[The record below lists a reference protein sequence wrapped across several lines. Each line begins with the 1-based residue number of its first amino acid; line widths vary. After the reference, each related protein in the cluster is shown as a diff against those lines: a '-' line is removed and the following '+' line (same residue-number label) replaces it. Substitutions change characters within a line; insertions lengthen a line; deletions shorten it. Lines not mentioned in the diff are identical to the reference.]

1 MCVITIARGSYS
13 FGKEIAEKTAEKL
26 GYDCLSREVILE
38 SLEEF
43 NIPEIKLTQALEDVP
58 SILDRIIHGKRK
70 YMAHTRTALLQHLR
84 RGDVVYHGFAGHFF
98 LEGISHVL
106 KVLIT
111 ANMEDRIGIV
121 VDRHRLSR
129 KRACRF
135 VAKIDD
141 QRRKWGKMLYGID
154 PWDPCLY
161 DLSLHIDR
169 LTVEDAVETICQV
182 STLEQFQ
189 MTPKSESAI
198 DDMFIAL
205 SVELLLLDLK
215 PKVEVF
221 AENKLVYLKTP
232 VPLSDECEI
241 VSKMGEIMTTVPG
254 IRGIKVVQ

>member
-1 MCVITIARGSYS
+1 MSVITIARGSYS
-13 FGKEIAEKTAEKL
+13 YGKEIAEKTAERL

-43 NIPEIKLTQALEDVP
+43 NIPEIKLTEALEDVP
-58 SILDRIIHGKRK
+58 SILERMIHGKRK
-70 YMAHTRTALLQHLR
+70 YKAHTRTALLQHLKG
-84 RGDVVYHGFAGHFF
+84 GDMVYHGFVGHFF

-121 VDRHRLSR
+121 MDRHSLSR
-129 KRACRF
+129 KRASRF
-135 VAKIDD
+135 VSKIDD

-182 STLEQFQ
+182 SRLEQFQ
-189 MTPKSESAI
+189 VTPESERAI
-198 DDMFIAL
+198 DDVFIAF
-205 SVELLLLDLK
+205 SVELLLIDLK
-215 PKVEVF
+215 PRVDVF
-221 AENKLVYLKTP
+221 AEDKLVYLKSP
-232 VPLSDECEI
+232 IPLSDECEI
-241 VSKMGEIMTTVPG
+241 VSKMGEIMTSVPG
-254 IRGIKVVQ
+254 IRGIKVVT